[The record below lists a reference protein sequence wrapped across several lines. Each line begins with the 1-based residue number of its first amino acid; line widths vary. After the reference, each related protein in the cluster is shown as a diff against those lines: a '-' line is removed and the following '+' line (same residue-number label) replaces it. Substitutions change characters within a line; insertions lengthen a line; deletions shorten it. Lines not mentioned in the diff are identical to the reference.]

1 MLETNVF
8 PKLAVQM
15 ISVGEETGKLSE
27 MLYQVADVYDREVA
41 VLIKRALALLQP
53 VLIIFLAGFIA
64 GIMFL
69 LLDPMLGMMDIKF

>member
-1 MLETNVF
+1 
-8 PKLAVQM
+8 
-15 ISVGEETGKLSE
+15 
-27 MLYQVADVYDREVA
+27 
-41 VLIKRALALLQP
+41 LQP

>member
-1 MLETNVF
+1 VF

-15 ISVGEETGKLSE
+15 ISVGEETGKLGE

-41 VLIKRALALLQP
+41 TLIKRALALMQP
-53 VLIIFLAGFIA
+53 ILIIFLALFIA

>member
-1 MLETNVF
+1 
-8 PKLAVQM
+8 
-15 ISVGEETGKLSE
+15 